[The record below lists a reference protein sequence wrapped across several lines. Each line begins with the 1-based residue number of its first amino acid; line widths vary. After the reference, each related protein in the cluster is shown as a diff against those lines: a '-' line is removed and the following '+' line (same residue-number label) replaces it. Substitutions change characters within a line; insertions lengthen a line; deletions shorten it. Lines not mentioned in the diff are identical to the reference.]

1 MIDARHPSRPRGVV
15 YDLDA
20 KAELRDVQ
28 AFDLESGEF
37 VQLVRGADGRFL
49 YEAQFEDLKTGRR
62 EWVTIGPDPRPDAAD
77 RAAPAK
83 GLLRVSRVRA
93 VRVRKR
99 GRITFI
105 AEPRG

>member
-1 MIDARHPSRPRGVV
+1 VIIDARQKVWGVLW
-15 YDLDA
+15 DLDA
-20 KAELRDVQ
+20 HREILNAQWADT
-28 AFDLESGEF
+28 DTGEY
-37 VQLVRGADGRFL
+37 VVIATDAAGRRL
-49 YEAQFEDLKTGRR
+49 YEALFEDLRTGRR